1 MCSVFTGVVFVKTV
15 CFIAGILQ
23 ARQNRRLCEAAGSC
37 PHRWQPGLQR
47 PRERSDDMSG
57 HSGSLLCTAGSEGE
71 EQRQQEGAHYPGHPA
86 VHYG

>member
-1 MCSVFTGVVFVKTV
+1 MCSVLTGVVFVKTV

-37 PHRWQPGLQR
+37 PHRWQPGLPR